1 MADIVIRRCSLRVTR
16 HGGWSWGSDRRGL
29 VERVTRLFPELIA
42 ARLAELLGEEEIE
55 IVEPLRLRVALGR
68 ASFDSP
74 ERLKAAIDSA
84 ISPEGLPAILAA
96 SAAQSPAQGREAS
109 SPYSASEAASPAS
122 AGVAPPLSLREL
134 LLRWRAR
141 GELPRRLAGFSEAA
155 AALWLAALLDEIRLS
170 TAEPP
175 LRIKIADELRAIRR
189 RLPPET
195 RGPAQAERSRL
206 LAAVELTARHARL
219 PAGHSVRRALD
230 QVLPSAPAPP
240 ETVLPASAK
249 DKAAAESRA
258 APAGGGATK
267 AIIGTREPAPARR
280 ADGVGR
286 ARREVALASVLPFLA
301 LGMLARIGWLEAAM
315 ATFRSL
321 RLPDGGAPFAAALA
335 GKLLPPPE
343 RGWHRPGRALDTVA
357 VFAGLD
363 SAPSPIALET
373 WSRSAGGDLSPLGAF
388 VAFEIANGHGATL
401 PLLVT
406 RTAETPGAPWL
417 LFDSDGFYPVAFAHD
432 EAALLE
438 AVRPFRASILLVAAR
453 AATPR
458 LMRDLAAGGFA
469 FATDAP
475 PARGEGWPKLAGKSG
490 CWASPG
496 EIPLPRLAAAAI
508 RLAELEELAA
518 ATCRELLTLRP
529 AVAPG
534 KAAAL
539 DEAAA
544 LAAAMGLGLLAWS
557 LWHDREPVDPLLALL
572 RLGDLD
578 GSARLTPEA
587 LEVRPA
593 VGRRY
598 LDLKAHGL
606 LADIA
611 GVPWL
616 GGRIVRFV
624 GP

>member
-29 VERVTRLFPELIA
+29 VDRVTRLLPELIA
-42 ARLAELLGEEEIE
+42 ARLAELLGEEEID

-68 ASFDSP
+68 APFDSP

-84 ISPEGLPAILAA
+84 IAPEGLPAILAA
-96 SAAQSPAQGREAS
+96 SAARSPARRLEAA
-109 SPYSASEAASPAS
+109 SAPWANEPASPAS
-122 AGVAPPLSLREL
+122 SSATPPVSIREL
-134 LLRWRAR
+134 LLRWRAQ
-141 GELPRRLAGFSEAA
+141 GELPRRLGGFSEAA
-155 AALWLAALLDEIRLS
+155 AAHWLAALLDEIRLS
-170 TAEPP
+170 IAEPP
-175 LRIKIADELRAIRR
+175 AGVKLVEELRAFRR
-189 RLPPET
+189 RLPPEA
-195 RGPAQAERSRL
+195 RSPAQAERTRL
-206 LAAVELTARHARL
+206 IAAVELTARHTRL
-219 PAGHSVRRALD
+219 PAEGSVRRALD
-230 QVLPSAPAPP
+230 KVLPSAPAST
-240 ETVLPASAK
+240 ERALLGSAK
-249 DKAAAESRA
+249 GTAAQAPVAQAPDA
-258 APAGGGATK
+258 ATT
-267 AIIGTREPAPARR
+267 AIFPRHEPAPARQ
-280 ADGVGR
+280 AGGAAS

-301 LGMLARIGWLEAAM
+301 LGMLARIGWLEAAT

-321 RLPDGGAPFAAALA
+321 RLSDGGAPLAAALA

-343 RGWHRPGRALDTVA
+343 RGWHRPGTALDTVA

-373 WSRSAGGDLSPLGAF
+373 WSGSAGGDLSPLAAF

-406 RTAETPGAPWL
+406 RASATPEAPWL
-417 LFDSDGFYPVAFAHD
+417 LFDADGFYPVAFAHD
-432 EAALLE
+432 EAELLA
-438 AVRPFRASILLVAAR
+438 AVQPFRASILLVAAR

-458 LMRDLAAGGFA
+458 LMRHLQAGGFA

-475 PARGEGWPKLAGKSG
+475 PSRGEGWPKLAGKSG

-496 EIPLPRLAAAAI
+496 EIPLPRLAAAAM
-508 RLAELEELAA
+508 RLAELEEMAA
-518 ATCRELLTLRP
+518 ATCRELLALRP

-534 KAAAL
+534 KASAL

-557 LWHDREPVDPLLALL
+557 LWREREPVDPLLALL

-578 GSARLTPEA
+578 GSARLTPDA

-606 LADIA
+606 LASIE